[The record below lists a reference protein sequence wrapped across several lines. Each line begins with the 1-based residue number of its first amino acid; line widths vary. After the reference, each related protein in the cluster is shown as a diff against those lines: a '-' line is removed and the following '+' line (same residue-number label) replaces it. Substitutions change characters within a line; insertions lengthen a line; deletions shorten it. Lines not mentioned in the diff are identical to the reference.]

1 MFDCKKYV
9 HNPHQWF
16 IMQQF
21 FSLKNYFAQI
31 KFFMFW
37 NLSLKCALDISR
49 SLMTTF
55 LSFSSFHFY
64 EIYFD
69 NTHARTFLLIF
80 FRFQDVCFRFVFQSI
95 KMMYPLG
102 TTPFP
107 SLWRHQMKCLLISER
122 IFFFKTWLKHTNNQR
137 MLNGQYTPQWT
148 VVCKKY
154 TNYLIVTKIQLQ
166 KCISLMFDG

>member
-1 MFDCKKYV
+1 MIYYATIFFTEELFCTNSILYV
-9 HNPHQWF
+9 LKPVSEMCSRYFTKSHDNV
-16 IMQQF
+16 
-21 FSLKNYFAQI
+21 SLV
-31 KFFMFW
+31 
-37 NLSLKCALDISR
+37 L
-49 SLMTTF
+49 
-55 LSFSSFHFY
+55 Y

-107 SLWRHQMKCLLISER
+107 SLWRHQMKCLLISKR

-154 TNYLIVTKIQLQ
+154 TNYFIVTKIQLQ
-166 KCISLMFDG
+166 KCILLMFDG

>member
-1 MFDCKKYV
+1 MIYYATIFFTEELFCTNKILYVLKPVSEMCSKYFTKSHDNV
-9 HNPHQWF
+9 
-16 IMQQF
+16 
-21 FSLKNYFAQI
+21 SLVLFHFTSM
-31 KFFMFW
+31 KFTSITRMPV
-37 NLSLKCALDISR
+37 R
-49 SLMTTF
+49 SF
-55 LSFSSFHFY
+55 LS
-64 EIYFD
+64 
-69 NTHARTFLLIF
+69 F

-154 TNYLIVTKIQLQ
+154 TNYFIVTKIQLQ
-166 KCISLMFDG
+166 KCILLMFDG

>member
-1 MFDCKKYV
+1 MIYYATIFFTEELFCTNKILYV
-9 HNPHQWF
+9 LKPVSEMCSRYFTKSHDNV
-16 IMQQF
+16 
-21 FSLKNYFAQI
+21 SLV
-31 KFFMFW
+31 
-37 NLSLKCALDISR
+37 L
-49 SLMTTF
+49 
-55 LSFSSFHFY
+55 Y

-166 KCISLMFDG
+166 KCILLMFDG